1 MKRIKYVELQPL
13 VACLLGYEHIKAG
26 PLERSLSI
34 KFYHKSGTE
43 LKLESEQK
51 VKLLTLKNF

>member
-1 MKRIKYVELQPL
+1 MSKIQVIELQPL

-26 PLERSLSI
+26 PLERSLSR
-34 KFYHKSGTE
+34 KFYHKSGIQ
-43 LKLESEQK
+43 LKLEQEQK